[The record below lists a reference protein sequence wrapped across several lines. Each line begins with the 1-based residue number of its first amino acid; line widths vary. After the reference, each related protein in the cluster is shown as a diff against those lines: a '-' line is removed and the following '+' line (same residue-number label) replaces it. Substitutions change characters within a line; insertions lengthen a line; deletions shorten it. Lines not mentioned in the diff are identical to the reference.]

1 MAVFFD
7 TFTSLVKLDF
17 PILLLSSELFA
28 TSDAW
33 LFKKKNIVRPERPKG
48 ATKNEKP
55 SPPSK
60 SSPPSDSSP
69 PSKSSQSSDS
79 SPSSK
84 RAEDPDRSGN
94 GKIPHPNKA
103 RNGNI

>member
-1 MAVFFD
+1 MLLVHARGSLCLAVFFD

-69 PSKSSQSSDS
+69 
-79 SPSSK
+79 SSK